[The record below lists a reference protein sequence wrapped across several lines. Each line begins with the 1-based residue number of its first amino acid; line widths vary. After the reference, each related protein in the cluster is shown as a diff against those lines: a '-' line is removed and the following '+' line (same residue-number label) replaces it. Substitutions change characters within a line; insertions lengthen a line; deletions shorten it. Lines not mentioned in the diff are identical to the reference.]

1 MRGILKKLLCG
12 VLVFLYAAS
21 FVMLAYTSV
30 NAESVTEKSGN
41 SVETDNDGDTENAEY
56 GLSVDDYDF
65 SEIDEIMKKYS
76 YDRENTDFESLVKSI
91 AESDYSQTGIINVVI
106 KNFLAVFGENTDT
119 VIKIIML
126 SLLSAG
132 INFIIPS
139 FNKKQVSDIS
149 EIMLY
154 TGLVVIVSGFFYSSC
169 VECVNAIDAGLKIY
183 KAVIPAFLSAVTF
196 MTGSVTSG
204 VYYEMMLLMITVVNI
219 IFKNVLLGLIKVDFM
234 LIVADAFTK
243 SERFSNIC
251 KFIPPVIKWTC
262 RIVIT
267 LFSGAGWIKGMITPV
282 KESAKKKAVYKV
294 LKVLPGIGDS
304 AETVS
309 FTIFSAGSVIKNAIG
324 IGGVI
329 LIISAV
335 SLPVIKL
342 LSFTVILK
350 FTAAAVQPV
359 ADKKFANILD
369 ASGTVTGL
377 MTLLVVMSACLFIL
391 FTAIVCTVTNN
402 S

>member
-12 VLVFLYAAS
+12 VLVFLYVAS

-30 NAESVTEKSGN
+30 NAEPVTEKSGN

-65 SEIDEIMKKYS
+65 SEINEIMKKYS
-76 YDRENTDFESLVKSI
+76 YDR
-91 AESDYSQTGIINVVI
+91 
-106 KNFLAVFGENTDT
+106 ENTDT

>member
-30 NAESVTEKSGN
+30 NAESVTEKGGN

-106 KNFLAVFGENTDT
+106 KNFLAVFRENTDT

-294 LKVLPGIGDS
+294 LKVLPGLGDS
-304 AETVS
+304 AETV
-309 FTIFSAGSVIKNAIG
+309 GSVIKNAIG

>member
-30 NAESVTEKSGN
+30 NAKSVTEKIGN

-106 KNFLAVFGENTDT
+106 KNFLAVFRENTDT

-219 IFKNVLLGLIKVDFM
+219 IFKNDMHALDM
-234 LIVADAFTK
+234 LF
-243 SERFSNIC
+243 NI
-251 KFIPPVIKWTC
+251 
-262 RIVIT
+262 
-267 LFSGAGWIKGMITPV
+267 
-282 KESAKKKAVYKV
+282 
-294 LKVLPGIGDS
+294 
-304 AETVS
+304 
-309 FTIFSAGSVIKNAIG
+309 
-324 IGGVI
+324 
-329 LIISAV
+329 
-335 SLPVIKL
+335 
-342 LSFTVILK
+342 
-350 FTAAAVQPV
+350 
-359 ADKKFANILD
+359 
-369 ASGTVTGL
+369 
-377 MTLLVVMSACLFIL
+377 
-391 FTAIVCTVTNN
+391 
-402 S
+402 

>member
-41 SVETDNDGDTENAEY
+41 SVETDNDGDTVNAEY

-106 KNFLAVFGENTDT
+106 KNFLAVFRENTDT

-267 LFSGAGWIKGMITPV
+267 LLRSRM
-282 KESAKKKAVYKV
+282 
-294 LKVLPGIGDS
+294 D
-304 AETVS
+304 
-309 FTIFSAGSVIKNAIG
+309 
-324 IGGVI
+324 
-329 LIISAV
+329 
-335 SLPVIKL
+335 
-342 LSFTVILK
+342 
-350 FTAAAVQPV
+350 
-359 ADKKFANILD
+359 
-369 ASGTVTGL
+369 
-377 MTLLVVMSACLFIL
+377 
-391 FTAIVCTVTNN
+391 
-402 S
+402 

>member
-1 MRGILKKLLCG
+1 M
-12 VLVFLYAAS
+12 
-21 FVMLAYTSV
+21 
-30 NAESVTEKSGN
+30 
-41 SVETDNDGDTENAEY
+41 
-56 GLSVDDYDF
+56 
-65 SEIDEIMKKYS
+65 
-76 YDRENTDFESLVKSI
+76 
-91 AESDYSQTGIINVVI
+91 
-106 KNFLAVFGENTDT
+106 
-119 VIKIIML
+119 
-126 SLLSAG
+126 
-132 INFIIPS
+132 
-139 FNKKQVSDIS
+139 
-149 EIMLY
+149 
-154 TGLVVIVSGFFYSSC
+154 
-169 VECVNAIDAGLKIY
+169 
-183 KAVIPAFLSAVTF
+183 
-196 MTGSVTSG
+196 
-204 VYYEMMLLMITVVNI
+204 
-219 IFKNVLLGLIKVDFM
+219 LLGLIKVDFM

>member
-1 MRGILKKLLCG
+1 M
-12 VLVFLYAAS
+12 
-21 FVMLAYTSV
+21 
-30 NAESVTEKSGN
+30 
-41 SVETDNDGDTENAEY
+41 
-56 GLSVDDYDF
+56 
-65 SEIDEIMKKYS
+65 
-76 YDRENTDFESLVKSI
+76 
-91 AESDYSQTGIINVVI
+91 
-106 KNFLAVFGENTDT
+106 
-119 VIKIIML
+119 
-126 SLLSAG
+126 
-132 INFIIPS
+132 
-139 FNKKQVSDIS
+139 
-149 EIMLY
+149 
-154 TGLVVIVSGFFYSSC
+154 
-169 VECVNAIDAGLKIY
+169 DAGLKIY

-309 FTIFSAGSVIKNAIG
+309 FTIFSAGSVIKM
-324 IGGVI
+324 
-329 LIISAV
+329 
-335 SLPVIKL
+335 
-342 LSFTVILK
+342 
-350 FTAAAVQPV
+350 Q
-359 ADKKFANILD
+359 
-369 ASGTVTGL
+369 
-377 MTLLVVMSACLFIL
+377 
-391 FTAIVCTVTNN
+391 
-402 S
+402 

>member
-30 NAESVTEKSGN
+30 NAKSVTEKIGN

-106 KNFLAVFGENTDT
+106 KNFLAVFRENTDT

-169 VECVNAIDAGLKIY
+169 VECVNAIDA
-183 KAVIPAFLSAVTF
+183 
-196 MTGSVTSG
+196 
-204 VYYEMMLLMITVVNI
+204 
-219 IFKNVLLGLIKVDFM
+219 
-234 LIVADAFTK
+234 
-243 SERFSNIC
+243 
-251 KFIPPVIKWTC
+251 
-262 RIVIT
+262 
-267 LFSGAGWIKGMITPV
+267 
-282 KESAKKKAVYKV
+282 
-294 LKVLPGIGDS
+294 LP
-304 AETVS
+304 
-309 FTIFSAGSVIKNAIG
+309 
-324 IGGVI
+324 
-329 LIISAV
+329 
-335 SLPVIKL
+335 
-342 LSFTVILK
+342 
-350 FTAAAVQPV
+350 
-359 ADKKFANILD
+359 
-369 ASGTVTGL
+369 
-377 MTLLVVMSACLFIL
+377 
-391 FTAIVCTVTNN
+391 
-402 S
+402 